1 MIESC
6 ITFLPGSD
14 LKRTGQFYTE
24 VIGLT
29 LWKDMGSC
37 VILDCGKGYWGFC
50 QYEDGRPLATGACM
64 SLNCTDCAEVDE
76 QYQRLT
82 ALGITTQG
90 KPARHPKFPVYS
102 FFFSDPDGYLLEFQ
116 KIVDDAQ

>member
-6 ITFLPGSD
+6 ITFLSVSD
-14 LKRTGQFYTE
+14 LKRTVQFYTE

-29 LWKDMGSC
+29 LWKDMDNC
-37 VILDCGKGYWGFC
+37 FIFDCGKGYWGFC
-50 QYEDGRPLATGACM
+50 PYEDGRPLATGTCM

>member
-6 ITFLPGSD
+6 ITFLSVSD
-14 LKRTGQFYTE
+14 LKRTVQFYTE

-29 LWKDMGSC
+29 LRKDMGNC
-37 VILDCGKGYWGFC
+37 VIFDCGKGYWGFC
-50 QYEDGRPLATGACM
+50 QYEDGRPLATGTCM

-116 KIVDDAQ
+116 KIVVF

>member
-6 ITFLPGSD
+6 ITFLPVSD
-14 LKRTGQFYTE
+14 LKRTVQFYTE

-29 LWKDMGSC
+29 LWKDM
-37 VILDCGKGYWGFC
+37 
-50 QYEDGRPLATGACM
+50 
-64 SLNCTDCAEVDE
+64 
-76 QYQRLT
+76 
-82 ALGITTQG
+82 G

-116 KIVDDAQ
+116 KIVDDVQ

>member
-6 ITFLPGSD
+6 ITFLSVSD
-14 LKRTGQFYTE
+14 LKRTVQFYTE
-24 VIGLT
+24 VIVLT
-29 LWKDMGSC
+29 LWKDMGNC
-37 VILDCGKGYWGFC
+37 VIFDCGKGYWGFC
-50 QYEDGRPLATGACM
+50 QYEDGRPLATGTCM

-102 FFFSDPDGYLLEFQ
+102 FFFSDLDGYLLEFQ

>member
-6 ITFLPGSD
+6 ITFLSVSD
-14 LKRTGQFYTE
+14 LKRTVQFYTE

-29 LWKDMGSC
+29 LWKDMGNC
-37 VILDCGKGYWGFC
+37 VIFDCGKGYWGFC
-50 QYEDGRPLATGACM
+50 QYEDGRPLATGTCM

-102 FFFSDPDGYLLEFQ
+102 FFFSDLDGYLLEFQ
-116 KIVDDAQ
+116 MIVDDAQ

>member
-6 ITFLPGSD
+6 ITFLSVSD
-14 LKRTGQFYTE
+14 LKRTVQFYTE

-29 LWKDMGSC
+29 LWKDMGNC
-37 VILDCGKGYWGFC
+37 VIFDCGKGYWGFC
-50 QYEDGRPLATGACM
+50 QYEDGRPLATGTCM
-64 SLNCTDCAEVDE
+64 SLNCTDCVEVDE

>member
-6 ITFLPGSD
+6 ITFLPVSD
-14 LKRTGQFYTE
+14 LKRTVQFYTE

-64 SLNCTDCAEVDE
+64 SLNCTD
-76 QYQRLT
+76 RLCRGGRAVPAADRT
-82 ALGITTQG
+82 GYHNTGKASPPSKVSGLLLLLFRPGWLPAGI
-90 KPARHPKFPVYS
+90 PEDCR
-102 FFFSDPDGYLLEFQ
+102 
-116 KIVDDAQ
+116 

>member
-1 MIESC
+1 MR
-6 ITFLPGSD
+6 TADRLPPVPVCRS
-14 LKRTGQFYTE
+14 TAPTVQ
-24 VIGLT
+24 
-29 LWKDMGSC
+29 
-37 VILDCGKGYWGFC
+37 
-50 QYEDGRPLATGACM
+50 
-64 SLNCTDCAEVDE
+64 EVDE

>member
-6 ITFLPGSD
+6 ITFLSVSD
-14 LKRTGQFYTE
+14 LKRTVQFYTE

-29 LWKDMGSC
+29 LWKDMGNC
-37 VILDCGKGYWGFC
+37 VIFDCGKGYWGFC
-50 QYEDGRPLATGACM
+50 QYEDGRPLATGTCM

-82 ALGITTQG
+82 ALGITTG
-90 KPARHPKFPVYS
+90 KACPPSKVSGLLLLLFRPGRLPAGVPEDCR
-102 FFFSDPDGYLLEFQ
+102 
-116 KIVDDAQ
+116 

>member
-6 ITFLPGSD
+6 ITFLPVSD
-14 LKRTGQFYTE
+14 LKRTVQFYTE

-37 VILDCGKGYWGFC
+37 VIL
-50 QYEDGRPLATGACM
+50 EDGRPLATGTCM